1 MKELKST
8 GVFCLVIGTDR
19 IFKLETTLKTIKNIF
34 GYASYVYAI
43 TKMNL

>member
-1 MKELKST
+1 MKYV

-19 IFKLETTLKTIKNIF
+19 KCLNLTRHLKKL
-34 GYASYVYAI
+34 GYVGYVYAI

>member
-1 MKELKST
+1 MKQQKNT

-19 IFKLETTLKTIKNIF
+19 IFYLRRHQKIF
-34 GYASYVYAI
+34 GYVSYVYAI